1 MTRLCIVTL
10 HHSRPVVGG
19 AEQQIEYLL
28 DALVETRWHDIYFLA
43 HVIGT
48 DTGSHGYQVVR
59 IGRGRQVDRFGYW
72 LDAIPLYR
80 ALRAIRPEVIYQ
92 RVGGG
97 YTGIAAYYARKNGA
111 RLIWH
116 VAHDTD
122 VTPGNS
128 LLYGNV
134 LKSFTERRCIEY
146 GIRHA
151 DSIVVQ
157 TECQAEHLAHY
168 YSRKADAIVP
178 NFHPEPSETLDKRGA
193 PLVVWVANL
202 KPWKQPEV
210 FVRLA
215 ARLSNLAGVRFTM
228 VGAMQGGPKAWR
240 EQLQRD
246 IHKTTNL
253 DYIGRKTQ
261 REVNELLARAHLLV
275 NTSVQEGYPN
285 TFIQA
290 WQREVPVVSL
300 TVNPDGVLDRQG
312 VGICA
317 GSEQRLEEC
326 VQALLENSALRTQY
340 AARAHDFAAR
350 HHSLRNTQALVRLI
364 ETGEVDAAN
373 VPSAAAIADLRSTSP
388 MQ

>member
-1 MTRLCIVTL
+1 
-10 HHSRPVVGG
+10 VVGG

-28 DALVETRWHDIYFLA
+28 DALVETRRHDIYFLA

-48 DTGSHGYQVVR
+48 DTGTSGYRVVR

-72 LDAIPLYR
+72 LDALPLYR
-80 ALRAIRPEVIYQ
+80 ALRVIGPDVIYQ
-92 RVGGG
+92 RVGCG
-97 YTGIAAYYARKNGA
+97 YTGIAAYYARRNGA

-128 LLYGNV
+128 FLYGRNV
-134 LKSFTERRCIEY
+134 LKYFMEKHCIEY
-146 GIRHA
+146 GLRRA

-157 TECQAEHLAHY
+157 TERQADHLVHY
-168 YSRKADAIVP
+168 YGRKADAIVP
-178 NFHPEPSETLDKRGA
+178 NFHPEPSETLDKGG
-193 PLVVWVANL
+193 PPSVVWVANL

-215 ARLSNLAGVRFTM
+215 ARLSDLTGVRFTM
-228 VGAMQGGPKAWR
+228 VGAMQGGPRAWR

-246 IHKTTNL
+246 IHEATNL
-253 DYIGRKTQ
+253 DYIGAKPQ
-261 REVNELLARAHLLV
+261 REVNELLARAHVLV

-290 WQREVPVVSL
+290 WQRGVPVVSL

-312 VGICA
+312 VGFCA

-326 VQALLENSALRTQY
+326 VRALLENSALRRQY
-340 AARAHDFAAR
+340 AARAREFAAR
-350 HHSLRNTQALVRLI
+350 HHSLINTHALVRLI
-364 ETGEVDAAN
+364 ETGVVDAAN
-373 VPSAAAIADLRSTSP
+373 VPNASVDTALAGPQSIDELHAIGRRRDAS
-388 MQ
+388 